1 MSREATEA
9 RALTLAAQEALAA
22 AFPDVAFTVETGHIR
37 KTKDQVEVILRGEVS
52 WTCGPAVALVQEVLH
67 ALIPLNVTGDWKL
80 VCARSYTPAWATA
93 MKEAHGS
100 RVKISSC
107 GYTRGRTAMLHPAS
121 ATEEAEEELRQFR
134 ALLAFCAAPTERET
148 N

>member
-22 AFPDVAFTVETGHIR
+22 AFPGVTFTVETGHIR
-37 KTKDQVEVILRGEVS
+37 RSKEDTEVHLRGEVT
-52 WTCGPAVALVQEVLH
+52 WVCGPAVGLVQEVLH

-80 VCARSYTPAWATA
+80 VCIRDYTPAWAAA

-121 ATEEAEEELRQFR
+121 ATEEAEEELRRFR
-134 ALLAFCAAPTERET
+134 ALLAFCAAPTEKGV

>member
-1 MSREATEA
+1 MSREATGA

-22 AFPDVAFTVETGHIR
+22 AFPGVAFVVETGHIR
-37 KTKDQVEVILRGEVS
+37 KSKEDTNVHLRGEVS

-67 ALIPLNVTGDWKL
+67 GLDVGGDWKL
-80 VCARSYTPAWATA
+80 VCHRSYTPAWATA

-121 ATEEAEEELRQFR
+121 PTEEAEEELRRFR
-134 ALLAFCAAPTERET
+134 ALLAFCAAPTEKSV

>member
-22 AFPDVAFTVETGHIR
+22 AFPGVTFVVETGHIR
-37 KTKDQVEVILRGEVS
+37 KSKDDTAVHLRGEVN
-52 WTCGPAVALVQEVLH
+52 WVCGPAVSLVQDVVHALV
-67 ALIPLNVTGDWKL
+67 PLNVTGDWRL
-80 VCARSYTPAWATA
+80 VCIRHYTPEWATA

-100 RVKISSC
+100 RVKVSSC

-121 ATEEAEEELRQFR
+121 VTEEAEEELRRFR
-134 ALLAFCAAPTERET
+134 VLLAFCAAPMET
-148 N
+148 GVQ